1 MRELRPGRYKA
12 PMPDEVE
19 IKLRLSP
26 DRVSQLKRASVL
38 RSLARS
44 RGRTRRLLSVY
55 FDTPRLDL
63 QSLGGA
69 LRIRH
74 IGKQRIQTLKLPADD
89 PSTGL
94 QTLQEIQRP
103 GADHVPEPAALGDE
117 AAAGGLTEHIIVTD
131 LTPIFTTEFRRT
143 VWPVQLDDTT
153 IEVALDSGEIRATDR
168 KIPICEVELE
178 LKSGQA
184 SRLVEFA
191 LALNR
196 EVPVAWEYDTKA
208 ARGYR
213 LASNG

>member
-1 MRELRPGRYKA
+1 
-12 PMPDEVE
+12 MPDEVE

-38 RSLARS
+38 RSLTRS

-74 IGKQRIQTLKLPADD
+74 IGKQRIQTLKLPTDD
-89 PSTGL
+89 PSGL
-94 QTLQEIQRP
+94 QTYQEIERTV
-103 GADHVPEPAALGDE
+103 ADDVPELAALGDE
-117 AAAGGLTEHIIVTD
+117 AAAARLNEHIIVTD

-153 IEVALDSGEIRATDR
+153 IEVALDSGEIRAADR
-168 KIPICEVELE
+168 RLPVCEVELE
-178 LKSGQA
+178 LDRKS
-184 SRLVEFA
+184 
-191 LALNR
+191 
-196 EVPVAWEYDTKA
+196 
-208 ARGYR
+208 
-213 LASNG
+213 